1 MSSADAPSPAGAGL
15 PSSARDAGSSA
26 GAGSPLSAPDA
37 GVPAAPA
44 DADAHL
50 GALLERARDG
60 DRESLRELVRVLDPV
75 LWRVAR
81 GQGLAA
87 EDAADVVQTSWL
99 ELLRR
104 LHEIRTPR
112 AVTAWLITTT
122 RREAWHRQRK
132 GRRDVPDGDT
142 AAQAA
147 ADPAPPPGERLIADE
162 RDRALWGHFARLPE
176 RCRDLLRIVAQVDRP
191 DYTVIASAFGMPHG
205 SIGPTRS
212 RCLAKLRTMLLA
224 DPAWGAS

>member
-1 MSSADAPSPAGAGL
+1 MWSDTQ
-15 PSSARDAGSSA
+15 
-26 GAGSPLSAPDA
+26 
-37 GVPAAPA
+37 
-44 DADAHL
+44 L
-50 GALLERARDG
+50 GTLLERARDG
-60 DRESLRELVRVLDPV
+60 DREALRELVRALDPV

-81 GQGLAA
+81 GQGLPT

-122 RREAWHRQRK
+122 RREAWHRRQRA
-132 GRRDVPDGDT
+132 RRDLPDGGTAGQTVPDPD
-142 AAQAA
+142 
-147 ADPAPPPGERLIADE
+147 PPPDERLLADE
-162 RDRALWGHFARLPE
+162 RDRVLWRHFAHLSQ

-191 DYTVIASAFGMPHG
+191 DYAVIAEAFGMPHG

-212 RCLAKLRTMLLA
+212 RCLAKLRAALIA
-224 DPAWGAS
+224 DPAWGTP

>member
-1 MSSADAPSPAGAGL
+1 MSS
-15 PSSARDAGSSA
+15 
-26 GAGSPLSAPDA
+26 PD
-37 GVPAAPA
+37 V
-44 DADAHL
+44 DAHL

-81 GQGLAA
+81 AQGLGRQ
-87 EDAADVVQTSWL
+87 DAADVVQTSWL
-99 ELLRR
+99 ELIRR

-122 RREAWHRQRK
+122 RREAWHRRQRS
-132 GRRDVPDGDT
+132 RRDVPDGGAAVQT
-142 AAQAA
+142 AV
-147 ADPAPPPGERLIADE
+147 DPAPPPGERLIADE
-162 RDRALWGHFARLPE
+162 RDRVLRVHFERLSE

-191 DYTVIASAFGMPHG
+191 DYSVIASAFGMPHG

-212 RCLAKLRTMLLA
+212 RCLAKLREMLLA
-224 DPAWGAS
+224 DPTWNAP

>member
-1 MSSADAPSPAGAGL
+1 MSADASPSGAVAA
-15 PSSARDAGSSA
+15 SSGAASSVA
-26 GAGSPLSAPDA
+26 ASSGAASS
-37 GVPAAPA
+37 V
-44 DADAHL
+44 DADGYL
-50 GALLERARDG
+50 GELLERARGG
-60 DRESLRELVRVLDPV
+60 DRESLRELVRALDPV

-104 LHEIRTPR
+104 LDEIRTPR

-122 RREAWHRQRK
+122 RREAWRRRQRS
-132 GRRDVPDGDT
+132 RRDVPDGGAATET
-142 AAQAA
+142 AV
-147 ADPAPPPGERLIADE
+147 DPAPAPGDRLIADE
-162 RDRALWGHFARLPE
+162 RDRVLWTHFERLSE

-212 RCLAKLRTMLLA
+212 RCLAKLREMLLA
-224 DPAWGAS
+224 DPVWGA

>member
-1 MSSADAPSPAGAGL
+1 MWSDTE
-15 PSSARDAGSSA
+15 
-26 GAGSPLSAPDA
+26 
-37 GVPAAPA
+37 
-44 DADAHL
+44 L

-60 DRESLRELVRVLDPV
+60 DPESLRELVRALNPV

-81 GQGLAA
+81 AQGLAA

-122 RREAWHRQRK
+122 RREAWHRQQRA
-132 GRRDVPDGDT
+132 RRDVPDGGSALET
-142 AAQAA
+142 AA
-147 ADPAPPPGERLIADE
+147 DTDPPPDERLMTDE
-162 RDRALWGHFARLPE
+162 RDRVLWRHFQQLSE
-176 RCRDLLRIVAQVDRP
+176 RCRDLLRIVAEVDRP

-212 RCLAKLRTMLLA
+212 RCLAKLRAALLA
-224 DPAWGAS
+224 DPAWGVA

>member
-1 MSSADAPSPAGAGL
+1 MDASSNPAARG
-15 PSSARDAGSSA
+15 PSSDA
-26 GAGSPLSAPDA
+26 SPN
-37 GVPAAPA
+37 PAADP
-44 DADAHL
+44 DVVL
-50 GALLERARDG
+50 GNLVERARGG
-60 DRESLRELVRVLDPV
+60 DRESLRELVRALDPV

-81 GQGLAA
+81 SQGLGA

-104 LHEIRTPR
+104 LDEIRTPR

-122 RREAWHRQRK
+122 RREAWRRK
-132 GRRDVPDGDT
+132 QKARRDVPDGG
-142 AAQAA
+142 AAVRTA
-147 ADPAPPPGERLIADE
+147 ADPGPAPGERLIADE
-162 RDRALWGHFARLPE
+162 RDRVLWTHFERLSE

-191 DYTVIASAFGMPHG
+191 DYTVIASSFGMPHG

-212 RCLAKLRTMLLA
+212 RCLAKLRAMLLG